1 VSQIFKEQENFL
13 GLEVLYLERY
23 CEMTK
28 FLTQMIGKYRPE
40 LLIKFNSNLSA
51 LTYEMQIESDDD
63 DLRTKD

>member
-1 VSQIFKEQENFL
+1 
-13 GLEVLYLERY
+13 
-23 CEMTK
+23 MTK